1 MKPLRNIIVIITTII
16 MALHLSSYPTHAQ
29 TNNTILFGDSIFAN
43 PTYKQL
49 NDRFGKLNP
58 YTGQGAPGR
67 PSPQGCPQG
76 AHTVATELQ
85 RITGKRTINYGCPG
99 TSAASSSTRHSFQ
112 SQVNTAIANGD
123 VSRASNIIIMMG
135 INDAVKSWN
144 NPTAM
149 INPIAYEIGR
159 KIQDIKRV
167 NPHVNITTVSYPA
180 FSADNG
186 AVCPV
191 RINPLNNNTGVPLDT
206 FAFRSIELSADQAL
220 YRAARN
226 TGSRFYDL
234 NAATKYNNMCA
245 PNNIRWVAGTIDT
258 QKPHNFAGHLTHSGV
273 TGVAGVLARNVIR

>member
-149 INPIAYEIGR
+149 INPIAYEIGQ
-159 KIQDIKRV
+159 KIKDIKRI

-191 RINPLNNNTGVPLDT
+191 RINPLNNNTGIPLDT

-220 YRAARN
+220 YRAAKN

-245 PNNIRWVAGTIDT
+245 PNNIRWMAGTVET
-258 QKPHNFAGHLTHSGV
+258 QNPHNFAGHLTHKGI
-273 TGVAGVLARNVIR
+273 TGVAGLLAQNVIR